1 MNKSDK
7 KILAF
12 YVCLGISLIFVF
24 SYFDSLYERPHI
36 DNFLPTDPIKRVSIE
51 YLLNTVPHA
60 LMYDVITDVENYPK
74 VLPKN
79 ILSVKILDRT
89 DNSIIAEEQINEK
102 GIRLTLTVKH
112 SFVPMEKHT
121 IEILDGDA
129 KGTIITQYFDIIQP
143 EGYRDH
149 GSLRIT
155 TDAELDL
162 KGIMRFVGFLP
173 PSSIHH
179 GVNTVI
185 DAFTLFAQ
193 QKMSLTENEFAI
205 EILYKEILL
214 RQADPKGLKFYLQM
228 LEDGMT
234 IDDVKKLLM
243 KSDEYQNRFVE
254 TGISSIDDLNP
265 ETIKTVND
273 LYLEILNRSADY
285 NGMLYYGFLLET
297 GKFTTDDI
305 RQSLMDSAEYDM
317 CIINAP
323 IYSEFPCHV

>member
-12 YVCLGISLIFVF
+12 YVCLGISLISAF
-24 SYFDSLYERPHI
+24 SYLDSLYERPHI

-129 KGTIITQYFDIIQP
+129 KGTIITQYFDIVQP
-143 EGYRDH
+143 EGYRDY

-162 KGIMRFVGFLP
+162 KGIMRFVAFLP
-173 PSSIHH
+173 ASNIQHA
-179 GVNTVI
+179 VDTVI
-185 DAFTLFAQ
+185 DAFTLSAK
-193 QKMSLTENEFAI
+193 QKMSGEDAFAV
-205 EILYKEILL
+205 EMLYREVLL
-214 RQADPKGLKFYLQM
+214 RESDPNGLKFYVEM
-228 LEDGMT
+228 LEEGMT
-234 IDDVKKLLM
+234 IDDVKKLLV

-254 TGISSIDDLNP
+254 ISISSIDELNP
-265 ETIKTVND
+265 ETIKTVDD
-273 LYLEILNRSADY
+273 LYLEILDRSADN
-285 NGMLYYGFLLET
+285 NGILYYGSLLET
-297 GKFTTDDI
+297 GEFTTDDV
-305 RQSLMDSAEYDM
+305 RQSLMGSAEYNI
-317 CIINAP
+317 CLRYNP
-323 IYSEFPCHV
+323 QSEFPCHV

>member
-36 DNFLPTDPIKRVSIE
+36 DNFLPTDPIKRLSVE

-129 KGTIITQYFDIIQP
+129 KGTIITQYFDIVQP
-143 EGYRDH
+143 E

-173 PSSIHH
+173 ASSIQQA
-179 GVNTVI
+179 VETSL

-193 QKMSLTENEFAI
+193 QLNADNYGAYGGCNSCAI
-205 EILYKEILL
+205 ESLYREVLL
-214 RQADPKGLKFYLQM
+214 RHSDPGGMESYLQM
-228 LEDGMT
+228 FYDGMT
-234 IDDVKKLLM
+234 IGDIRKHM
-243 KSDEYQNRFVE
+243 MESDEYKN
-254 TGISSIDDLNP
+254 IS
-265 ETIKTVND
+265 KH
-273 LYLEILNRSADY
+273 
-285 NGMLYYGFLLET
+285 YGT
-297 GKFTTDDI
+297 SKG
-305 RQSLMDSAEYDM
+305 
-317 CIINAP
+317 
-323 IYSEFPCHV
+323 

>member
-36 DNFLPTDPIKRVSIE
+36 DNFLPTDPIKRISIE

-129 KGTIITQYFDIIQP
+129 KGTIITQYFDIVQP
-143 EGYRDH
+143 E

-173 PSSIHH
+173 TSSIQH

-193 QKMSLTENEFAI
+193 QKMSLTENEFAV
-205 EILYKEILL
+205 EILYREVLL
-214 RQADPKGLKFYLQM
+214 RESDPNGLKFYVQM
-228 LEDGMT
+228 LEEGMT
-234 IDDVKKLLM
+234 IDDVKKLLV

-254 TGISSIDDLNP
+254 IGISSIDELNP
-265 ETIKTVND
+265 ETIKTVDD
-273 LYLEILNRSADY
+273 LYLEILDRSADN
-285 NGMLYYGFLLET
+285 NGILYYGFLLET
-297 GKFTTDDI
+297 GEFTTDDV
-305 RQSLMDSAEYDM
+305 RQSLMDSAEYVI
-317 CIINAP
+317 CLKYNP
-323 IYSEFPCHV
+323 YSEFPCHV

>member
-12 YVCLGISLIFVF
+12 YVCLGISLIFVL
-24 SYFDSLYERPHI
+24 SHFDSLYERPH
-36 DNFLPTDPIKRVSIE
+36 DDHFLPTDPTKRVSVE

-102 GIRLTLTVKH
+102 GITSTFTVKH

-129 KGTIITQYFDIIQP
+129 KGTIITQYFDIVQP
-143 EGYRDH
+143 E

-173 PSSIHH
+173 ASSMQHS
-179 GVNTVI
+179 VNTVM

-193 QKMSLTENEFAI
+193 QKMSLSETQFTI
-205 EILYKEILL
+205 ELLYREVLL
-214 RQADPKGLKFYLQM
+214 RQSDPVGMKSYVQM
-228 LEDGMT
+228 FNDGMT
-234 IDDVKKLLM
+234 IDDIRRHM
-243 KSDEYQNRFVE
+243 MESDEYKKFVE
-254 TGISSIDDLNP
+254 
-265 ETIKTVND
+265 E
-273 LYLEILNRSADY
+273 
-285 NGMLYYGFLLET
+285 
-297 GKFTTDDI
+297 
-305 RQSLMDSAEYDM
+305 
-317 CIINAP
+317 
-323 IYSEFPCHV
+323 

>member
-12 YVCLGISLIFVF
+12 YVCLGISLISVF

-129 KGTIITQYFDIIQP
+129 KGTIITQYFDIVQP
-143 EGYRDH
+143 E

-173 PSSIHH
+173 PSSIQH

-193 QKMSLTENEFAI
+193 QKMSLTENEFAV
-205 EILYKEILL
+205 EILYREVLL
-214 RQADPKGLKFYLQM
+214 RESDPNGLKFYVQM
-228 LEDGMT
+228 LEEGMT

-254 TGISSIDDLNP
+254 IGISSIDELNP
-265 ETIKTVND
+265 ETIKTVDD
-273 LYLEILNRSADY
+273 LYLEILDRSADN
-285 NGMLYYGFLLET
+285 NGILYYGFLLET

-317 CIINAP
+317 CLMYNP
-323 IYSEFPCHV
+323 YSEFPCHV

>member
-36 DNFLPTDPIKRVSIE
+36 DNFLPTDPIKRISIE

-129 KGTIITQYFDIIQP
+129 KGTIITQYFDIVQP
-143 EGYRDH
+143 E

-173 PSSIHH
+173 TSNIQH

-193 QKMSLTENEFAI
+193 QKMSLTENEFAV
-205 EILYKEILL
+205 EILYREVLL
-214 RQADPKGLKFYLQM
+214 RESDPKGLKFYVQM
-228 LEDGMT
+228 LEEGMT
-234 IDDVKKLLM
+234 IDDVKKLLV

-254 TGISSIDDLNP
+254 IGISSIDELNP
-265 ETIKTVND
+265 ETIKTVDD
-273 LYLEILNRSADY
+273 LYLEILDRSADN
-285 NGMLYYGFLLET
+285 NGILYYGSLLET
-297 GKFTTDDI
+297 GEFTTDDV
-305 RQSLMDSAEYDM
+305 RQSLMGSAEYNI
-317 CIINAP
+317 CLRYNP
-323 IYSEFPCHV
+323 QSEFPCHV